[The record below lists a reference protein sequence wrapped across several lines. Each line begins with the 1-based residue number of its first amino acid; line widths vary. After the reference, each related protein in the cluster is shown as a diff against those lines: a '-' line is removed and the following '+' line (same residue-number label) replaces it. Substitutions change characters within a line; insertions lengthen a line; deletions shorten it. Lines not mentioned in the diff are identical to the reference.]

1 MRNDQ
6 SVLDLKVTISEQPN
20 GPAVSRQKLVYKGTT
35 MQESN
40 TVGEY
45 NLLDG
50 CKVHLILKKD
60 DTSTQQTSNGPLPT
74 AHANISAN
82 STASKS
88 ESSSTPSSSCSIT
101 AATSISTRN
110 NNSNYKVAQSDA
122 CASGSTL
129 RSSTTPATAPITND
143 QGQNRNINQ
152 IPSRFEIILRER
164 LAEHFETEAVEKI
177 MANLQ
182 HEINADI
189 NSSSLDDLERLAKQ
203 KLNISNE

>member
-6 SVLDLKVTISEQPN
+6 SVLDLKVIIGEQPN
-20 GPAVSRQKLVYKGTT
+20 GPAVCRQKLVYKGTT

-45 NLLDG
+45 NLIDG

-60 DTSTQQTSNGPLPT
+60 DTSTQKNNNGSLPT
-74 AHANISAN
+74 AHANIS
-82 STASKS
+82 TASNS
-88 ESSSTPSSSCSIT
+88 ESTSTPSSSCSIT
-101 AATSISTRN
+101 TATSSGARN
-110 NNSNYKVAQSDA
+110 NNSNFKVAQSDA
-122 CASGSTL
+122 SASASAL
-129 RSSTTPATAPITND
+129 RSSTTSATASTTND

-152 IPSRFEIILRER
+152 MPSRFEIILRER

-177 MANLQ
+177 MANLH